1 MPIGK
6 LEQFELD
13 SKEWPAYIRRVK
25 QYMLLNEVKEELKV
39 SLLITVVGKATYSL
53 MCDLCSP
60 SHPETKSFD
69 ELVKLVSEH
78 LEPQRSEIAER
89 HVFRLRRQRTG
100 EPLSE
105 YLQCLKHLATT
116 CNFGTTLEENLR
128 DQFVSGL
135 ASDAMRS
142 RIFAE
147 RNIKYREAVEL
158 AMALEAAERHAEV
171 SGSRTSTGTSGAGSD
186 AAGEGLHAASAR
198 RARPGGGGGG
208 APAQAPRAAPRSV
221 DAQLRC
227 WRCGRGHRA
236 DRCRFAQYNCDECNQ
251 RGHLKVMCKEVRNR
265 SYGRHKYVSE
275 TDKSEDEFFNIQL
288 AAKGNKPYLVIVKMD
303 GRPIECEID
312 TGSRISAVSEQF
324 YQQNFT
330 HKHIVSDNLLLKC
343 YSGSRIESLGYIS
356 VDVSLGNERANNLS
370 LYIIKNGGRPLL
382 GREWIRALK
391 IKQISF
397 NEITDD
403 QFVSCLREE
412 FPEVFSEQLGEN
424 ISQALSKF
432 LFQYRNCEHTT
443 TAVSPAVALLGR
455 RLRGRLDALRP
466 DVGAVVLEAQS
477 KQVDRAGGT
486 NRELQLGD
494 TVLTR
499 DYTTKGE
506 KWSEGTVTKKTGP
519 VSFKVDVGGGVEWR
533 RHQDQ
538 MIQLGNRKEKNRYS
552 LARTSTTA
560 SADANEEQTPGV
572 DDDADDQCSEAPE
585 TGANAG
591 RALRSP
597 GLPGPAG
604 EPATPPPPPDASA
617 RAIRAYK
624 RAIIQK
630 DKKT

>member
-78 LEPQRSEIAER
+78 LEPQRSEIAGR

-158 AMALEAAERHAEV
+158 AMAVEAAERHAEV

-208 APAQAPRAAPRSV
+208 APAQAPRAAPRGV

-312 TGSRISAVSEQF
+312 TGSRISA
-324 YQQNFT
+324 
-330 HKHIVSDNLLLKC
+330 
-343 YSGSRIESLGYIS
+343 
-356 VDVSLGNERANNLS
+356 
-370 LYIIKNGGRPLL
+370 
-382 GREWIRALK
+382 
-391 IKQISF
+391 
-397 NEITDD
+397 
-403 QFVSCLREE
+403 
-412 FPEVFSEQLGEN
+412 
-424 ISQALSKF
+424 
-432 LFQYRNCEHTT
+432 
-443 TAVSPAVALLGR
+443 
-455 RLRGRLDALRP
+455 
-466 DVGAVVLEAQS
+466 
-477 KQVDRAGGT
+477 
-486 NRELQLGD
+486 LGD

-560 SADANEEQTPGV
+560 SADANVEQTPGV